1 MDAHLGERLAGG
13 GRLSGR
19 LGRLP
24 PSGTLAVGEKV
35 RALRA
40 SGRRIFNLS
49 GGAPDPGPPVGLE
62 LPAIAP
68 GENSLGDPW
77 GELTLRKSFA
87 DRLAH
92 RHNVVRGADRETVVT
107 IGAKQGLY
115 FALLAL
121 LEPGDEVIVIDPC
134 WVTYVP
140 SVELAGGRAIPVPL
154 AAPDNRLDTEAIAAA
169 VTGRT
174 RVVLINTP
182 HNPTGR
188 VFSEAELSVLAHLVK
203 ERDLWLMCDESFD
216 LFVFDGRT
224 HLSPGVFDAIRDRT
238 ILLYSFSKA
247 FALPSCRIGML
258 VGPEPVCSLV
268 ANCTQQLISSVALA
282 SQKVAHAALQKETE
296 WAPLLRRTYQ
306 DKRDACLAL
315 LKQDAR
321 VDARAPQ
328 GTFYLFPNIARTG
341 WSSQRLATHLLDAA
355 EVAVTSG
362 AVFGSAGEG
371 HIRLNLVGPLPAL
384 LEGTKALLQGLP
396 G

>member
-1 MDAHLGERLAGG
+1 MDARLDERLAGS

-19 LGRLP
+19 LSRLP

-40 SGRRIFNLS
+40 SGRSIFNLS
-49 GGAPDPGPPVGLE
+49 GGAPDPGPPVGLA

-77 GELTLRKSFA
+77 GELALRKSFA
-87 DRLAH
+87 DRLA
-92 RHNVVRGADRETVVT
+92 RRYNVVRGADREMVVT

-134 WVTYVP
+134 WVTYAP

-169 VTGRT
+169 ITGRT

-188 VFSEAELSVLAHLVK
+188 VFSEAELSALAHLVK

-238 ILLYSFSKA
+238 KREIERASL
-247 FALPSCRIGML
+247 
-258 VGPEPVCSLV
+258 EP
-268 ANCTQQLISSVALA
+268 
-282 SQKVAHAALQKETE
+282 
-296 WAPLLRRTYQ
+296 
-306 DKRDACLAL
+306 
-315 LKQDAR
+315 
-321 VDARAPQ
+321 
-328 GTFYLFPNIARTG
+328 
-341 WSSQRLATHLLDAA
+341 
-355 EVAVTSG
+355 
-362 AVFGSAGEG
+362 
-371 HIRLNLVGPLPAL
+371 
-384 LEGTKALLQGLP
+384 
-396 G
+396 